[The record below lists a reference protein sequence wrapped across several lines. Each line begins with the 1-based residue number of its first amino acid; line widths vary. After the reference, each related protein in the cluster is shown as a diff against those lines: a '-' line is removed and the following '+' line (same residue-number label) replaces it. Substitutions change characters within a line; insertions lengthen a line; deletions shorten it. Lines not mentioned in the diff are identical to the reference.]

1 VAIDTRES
9 RVLQLLAW
17 SPTQGFEPMLHFRV
31 FDADPHY
38 EGKTG
43 TPTEPREVLVAD
55 VTGDGRN
62 DLVLLV
68 HDRVL
73 VYPQE

>member
-1 VAIDTRES
+1 MASWRS
-9 RVLQLLAW
+9 R
-17 SPTQGFEPMLHFRV
+17 LHFQV
-31 FDADPHY
+31 FETDGHASQRKGSPL
-38 EGKTG
+38 
-43 TPTEPREVLVAD
+43 EPRETIIAD

-73 VYPQE
+73 VYPAK